1 MPERG
6 DVDIFGALRYK
17 TAISRRPPMKFGI
30 FIFGDNHPEL
40 GRSNQRYYEEVLTIG
55 ESAEELGFDS
65 FWLGEHHLYWYG
77 TCVSPPMIIA
87 ALGQRT
93 ERIRLGPAVSVLP
106 LRHPLLVAEEYALAD
121 NLCGGRLN
129 FAIGSGFS
137 PVEYKTFGMSM
148 EEAREK
154 YWESFDV
161 ILKAWSQ
168 EQFSHQGKYYQVE
181 NGSLYMKPVQKPM
194 PPTWIAASSDE
205 TLIRAGELGFPI
217 MGIPFVRSTSLL
229 EVKQKND
236 LFMDSYFRAGHKEVP
251 DIVVALHVY
260 LHKSQEA
267 ALQAARPCFERVL
280 DYLKKYRRPG
290 ARVPDFDTIK
300 KDQLAIFTM
309 ASDACAIFR
318 EYEKIGVTHIIC
330 MVNFGGV
337 PMADVRRTL
346 ELMSAEIFPQIRST
360 QHDTS
365 RMR

>member
-1 MPERG
+1 
-6 DVDIFGALRYK
+6 
-17 TAISRRPPMKFGI
+17 MKFGI

-40 GRSNQRYYEEVLTIG
+40 GRSNQRYYEEVLTIADW
-55 ESAEELGFDS
+55 AEELGFDS

-93 ERIRLGPAVSVLP
+93 KKIRLGPAVSVLP
-106 LRHPLLVAEEYALAD
+106 LHHPLLIAEEYALAD

-137 PVEYKTFGMSM
+137 PLEYKTFGMSM
-148 EEAREK
+148 EEARER
-154 YWESFDV
+154 YWESFDL
-161 ILKAWSQ
+161 IIKAWGN
-168 EQFSHQGKYYQVE
+168 EQFSHRGKYYHIE
-181 NGSLYMKPVQKPM
+181 HGSLYMKPVQKPM

-217 MGIPFVRSTSLL
+217 MGIPFVRSSSLPD
-229 EVKQKND
+229 VKQKND
-236 LFMDSYFRAGHKEVP
+236 LFKESYFRAGHEEVP

-260 LHKSQEA
+260 LHEREDDAVHS
-267 ALQAARPCFERVL
+267 ARPCFERVV

-300 KDQLAIFTM
+300 KDQLALFTRP
-309 ASDACAIFR
+309 DEACAILW
-318 EYEKIGVTHIIC
+318 EYERIGVTHVIC

-346 ELMSAEIFPQIRST
+346 ELMSKEILPKLQ
-360 QHDTS
+360 
-365 RMR
+365 

>member
-1 MPERG
+1 VAGKM
-6 DVDIFGALRYK
+6 DIFFIVRYNGVHWPSK
-17 TAISRRPPMKFGI
+17 LDMKFGI
-30 FIFGDNHPEL
+30 FIFGDNHPDL
-40 GRSNQRYYEEVLTIG
+40 GRSNQRYYEEVLTIA
-55 ESAEELGFDS
+55 EWAEELGFNS

-93 ERIRLGPAVSVLP
+93 KKIRLGPAVSVLP
-106 LRHPLLVAEEYALAD
+106 LHHPLLVAEEYALAD

-137 PVEYKTFGMSM
+137 PAEYNAFGMSM
-148 EEAREK
+148 EEARGK
-154 YWESFDV
+154 YWEAFDL
-161 ILKAWSQ
+161 ILTAWTQ
-168 EQFSHQGKYYQVE
+168 EQFSHQGKYYQI
-181 NGSLYMKPVQKPM
+181 NDGSLYVKPLQKPL

-236 LFMDSYFRAGHKEVP
+236 LFMESYLRAGHKQAP
-251 DIVVALHVY
+251 DIMVALHCY
-260 LHKSQEA
+260 LHPNEAEAVKS
-267 ALQAARPCFERVL
+267 ARPYFERVV

-300 KDQLAIFTM
+300 KDQLALFTTPEN
-309 ASDACAIFR
+309 ASAIFQD
-318 EYEKIGVTHIIC
+318 YEKIGVSHIIC

-337 PMADVRRTL
+337 PMPDVRRTL
-346 ELMSAEIFPQIRST
+346 ELMSKEIFPT
-360 QHDTS
+360 FK
-365 RMR
+365 